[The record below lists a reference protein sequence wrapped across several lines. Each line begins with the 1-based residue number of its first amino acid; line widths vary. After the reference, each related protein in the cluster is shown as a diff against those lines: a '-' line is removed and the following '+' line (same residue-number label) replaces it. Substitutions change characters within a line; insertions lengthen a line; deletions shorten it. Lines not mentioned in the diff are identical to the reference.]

1 MSRISLMAVMND
13 KRFCLVERLN
23 RHSFCKCQDDRGF
36 SLVELLVSLVI
47 TLIIL
52 GVAVATFSGAL
63 GSRDRESSKTDAL
76 TSAQAAL
83 NIMSREIGN
92 SGYGLTS
99 NGLVLADCTDKRLHF
114 RTNIVNAGNS
124 IATDAPGED
133 LTFYW
138 DNTVAGSVVRYDAYN
153 GGTTSGVI
161 NRVSDV
167 DFVYYNYTVDPITGV
182 VTVAAGSAAANT
194 ARVTITL
201 TVILANVR
209 GQPTGQTV
217 KISSDV
223 TLRNSPYMLG
233 QY

>member
-1 MSRISLMAVMND
+1 MSKKASKTEVLTD
-13 KRFCLVERLN
+13 
-23 RHSFCKCQDDRGF
+23 HSYFGNACRPDGSAAGF
-36 SLVELLVSLVI
+36 SLVELLVSMII

-63 GSRDRESSKTDAL
+63 GTRDRESSKTDAL

-114 RTNIVNAGNS
+114 RANTVNTGNS

-133 LTFYW
+133 VTFFW
-138 DNTVAGSVVRYDAYN
+138 DNTIAGSVVRYDAYN

-167 DFVYYNYTVDPITGV
+167 DFVYYNYATDGTFSPGP
-182 VTVAAGSAAANT
+182 AAANT
-194 ARVTITL
+194 GRVTITL
-201 TVILANVR
+201 TVILADVR

-217 KISSDV
+217 KIRSDV